1 MDQIYKKNLAALA
14 KASPEL
20 FRKLSAVKENLR
32 YQVFMGKDPIDIN
45 ILDTRAQTP
54 LYNEP
59 VGDTVEKLKAINP
72 YGRYPFLCFFG
83 IGNGIFFKAVLDTP
97 GFQHIVV
104 VEPELELLFIA
115 LNFADLSAHIES
127 GKIILYHAEDFN
139 KREAIRFASLPDV
152 GVYIKLYDLHL
163 TTPYYGLF
171 QEEVIR
177 VNKIFVEGVL
187 QFVRTQGN
195 DATDSLIGVEH
206 FVRNLPEMVAN
217 PTFKALC
224 ESPCGQLAVVVSTGP
239 SLTKQLPL
247 LKKIAPYVTIISVD
261 ASFPVL
267 YKHGIKPDIV
277 TSLERI
283 ELTSKFFKE
292 VPAAFHRDVVF
303 VHSALQHRAVVE
315 NSFGTKVIAMRP
327 FGYMQYYELD
337 DYGYAGIGMSAANL
351 AYEVAFHM
359 GHKRTVLIGQDLAYG
374 DDGTTHAADH
384 AFGKEDEA
392 FKKNVEKMQ
401 EGDVILPRYGGE
413 GTVRSNPIWLMF
425 LNYFITNIAD
435 AGGIMETINAT
446 EGGARIEGA
455 VEMSFA
461 QVAER
466 YVDRTQPKT
475 RLEPALPSREER
487 KAARETVLA
496 KTDEMLSYGE
506 EVRQKVEA
514 LFVRVAEEC
523 ANLEKLNQLK
533 RLDLID
539 FGRIDGLL
547 AEIDG
552 IKKIFDEGR
561 FRRMFWETI
570 RSYIVHQELDLA
582 KIVVRD
588 VKDDESLKARNVEF
602 LMAHRFWLYSLAGG
616 IVAQLDAVKRA
627 REAAGF

>member
-1 MDQIYKKNLAALA
+1 MEEIYKNNLAALE

-20 FRKLSAVKENLR
+20 YRKLSAVKENVR
-32 YQVFMGKDPIDIN
+32 YQVFMGKDPVDIN
-45 ILDTRAQTP
+45 ILDTQTQTP

-59 VGDTVEKLKAINP
+59 VGDTVEKLKAMNP

-83 IGNGIFFKAVLDTP
+83 IGNGIFFKALLDTP
-97 GFQHIVV
+97 GFHHIVV

-115 LNFADLSAHIES
+115 LNFVDVAGHIES
-127 GKIILYHAEDFN
+127 GKIILYHGEDFN

-171 QEEVIR
+171 QEAVIR

-206 FVRNLPEMVAN
+206 FVRNLPDMVEN
-217 PTFKALC
+217 PTFKSLC

-247 LKKIAPYVTIISVD
+247 LKKIAPYVTVISVD

-267 YKHGIKPDIV
+267 YKHGIKPDV
-277 TSLERI
+277 VASLERI

-292 VPAAFHRDVVF
+292 VPSAFHRDVVF

-315 NSFGTKVIAMRP
+315 NSFGTKVVVMRP
-327 FGYMQYYELD
+327 FGYMQYYGLD

-374 DDGTTHAADH
+374 DDGTTHAVDH
-384 AFGKEDEA
+384 AFGKEDQG

-401 EGDVILPRYGGE
+401 EEPVILPRYGGE
-413 GTVRSNPIWLMF
+413 GTVRSNPIWLMY

-435 AGGIMETINAT
+435 TGGIMETINAT

-455 VEMSFA
+455 VEMPFA
-461 QVAER
+461 EVAER
-466 YVDRTQPKT
+466 YVDRTHPKDA
-475 RLEPALPSREER
+475 LSPAKPSKEER
-487 KAARETVLA
+487 KAAMAVVRE
-496 KTDEMLSYGE
+496 KTDELLSFGE
-506 EVRQKVEA
+506 EMREKVEA
-514 LFVRVAEEC
+514 LFVKVAEEC
-523 ANLEKLNQLK
+523 GNLEKLNQAR

-539 FGRIDGLL
+539 FKKIDGLL
-547 AEIDG
+547 EEIDAV
-552 IKKIFDEGR
+552 KKVFDDGR
-561 FRRMFWETI
+561 FRRMFWETV
-570 RSYIVHQELDLA
+570 RSYIVHQELELA
-582 KIVVRD
+582 KIVVREI
-588 VKDDESLKARNVEF
+588 KDEEAKQARDVEF